1 MAWVQVRYSQGLTLL
16 FNSDCKV
23 ASFCDALR
31 DRCGYTDLSEAIDLL
46 NADGGLAGL
55 GAVAEGEATSRR
67 ASELLKGRG
76 VYTLCKLVVA
86 EDGSTEAE
94 SLWEEPEPEHPDHEA
109 EDQG

>member
-1 MAWVQVRYSQGLTLL
+1 LTLE
-16 FNSDCKV
+16 
-23 ASFCDALR
+23 
-31 DRCGYTDLSEAIDLL
+31 RCGYTDLSEAIDLL